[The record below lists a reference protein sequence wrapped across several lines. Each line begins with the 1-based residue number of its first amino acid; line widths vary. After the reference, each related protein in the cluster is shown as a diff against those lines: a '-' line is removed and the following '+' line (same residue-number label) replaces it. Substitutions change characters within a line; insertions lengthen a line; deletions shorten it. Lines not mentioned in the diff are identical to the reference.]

1 MNNAI
6 EGIVIFAACA
16 AFIAFLVFIA
26 AAIVYMLTVTVA
38 MVRATLPERAEREPR
53 KRRASIESVRPRRGL
68 KPISGATEARALP
81 AAPGEAEGK
90 GAQRG
95 PNPLVRARD
104 GIAQRREAPAA
115 NRLGAHRREWQVRR
129 TTDSPM
135 TAAELAHK
143 AAVSPSSARR
153 KIKDWEA
160 QIPPEPTMEPIDVPD
175 TPTTEPTDVLGIFGG
190 EEVDKPTV

>member
-6 EGIVIFAACA
+6 EGIVIFTACA

-38 MVRATLPERAEREPR
+38 MVHATLPERAPRE
-53 KRRASIESVRPRRGL
+53 RRASIESVRPRRGP
-68 KPISGATEARALP
+68 KPIAGATEAKALS
-81 AAPGEAEGK
+81 AAPEGAEASPEGK
-90 GAQRG
+90 VAQRG

-129 TTDSPM
+129 TSDSPM

-153 KIKDWEA
+153 KIKDWEV
-160 QIPPEPTMEPIDVPD
+160 QIPPEPTTHPI
-175 TPTTEPTDVLGIFGG
+175 DVLGIFGG
-190 EEVDKPTV
+190 EEADKR

>member
-6 EGIVIFAACA
+6 EGIVIFTACA

-26 AAIVYMLTVTVA
+26 AAIVYTLSVTVA
-38 MVRATLPERAEREPR
+38 MVRATLPERAERKPR
-53 KRRASIESVRPRRGL
+53 ERRASIESVRPRRGL
-68 KPISGATEARALP
+68 KPISGATEAKALP
-81 AAPGEAEGK
+81 AAPREAEGK
-90 GAQRG
+90 GAQ
-95 PNPLVRARD
+95 PRD

-115 NRLGAHRREWQVRR
+115 NRLGAYRREWQVRR

-160 QIPPEPTMEPIDVPD
+160 QIPPEPTEPIDVPD
-175 TPTTEPTDVLGIFGG
+175 TPDAEPVDVLGIFGG

>member
-6 EGIVIFAACA
+6 EGIVIFTACA

-26 AAIVYMLTVTVA
+26 AAIIYMLTVTVA
-38 MVRATLPERAEREPR
+38 MVHATLPERAPRE
-53 KRRASIESVRPRRGL
+53 RRASIESVRPRRGPR
-68 KPISGATEARALP
+68 PIAGATEAKALS
-81 AAPGEAEGK
+81 AAPEGAEGK

-129 TTDSPM
+129 TSDSPM

-153 KIKDWEA
+153 KIKDWEV
-160 QIPPEPTMEPIDVPD
+160 QIPPEPNAEPVDVPD
-175 TPTTEPTDVLGIFGG
+175 TPTTEPVDVLGIFGG
-190 EEVDKPTV
+190 EEVDKR

>member
-6 EGIVIFAACA
+6 EGIVIFTACA

-38 MVRATLPERAEREPR
+38 MVHATLPERAPRAPRE
-53 KRRASIESVRPRRGL
+53 RRASIESVRPRLGP
-68 KPISGATEARALP
+68 KPIAGATEAKALS
-81 AAPGEAEGK
+81 AAPGEAEASPEGK

-129 TTDSPM
+129 TSDSPM

-153 KIKDWEA
+153 KIKDWEV
-160 QIPPEPTMEPIDVPD
+160 QIPPEPTTHPI
-175 TPTTEPTDVLGIFGG
+175 DVLGIFGG
-190 EEVDKPTV
+190 EEIEGMPS

>member
-6 EGIVIFAACA
+6 EGIVIFTACA

-38 MVRATLPERAEREPR
+38 MVHATLPERAPRE
-53 KRRASIESVRPRRGL
+53 RASIESVRPRRGP
-68 KPISGATEARALP
+68 KPIAGATEAKALS
-81 AAPGEAEGK
+81 AAPEGAEASPEGK

-95 PNPLVRARD
+95 SNPLVR
-104 GIAQRREAPAA
+104 IAQRHEAPAA

-129 TTDSPM
+129 TSDSPM

-153 KIKDWEA
+153 KIKDWEV
-160 QIPPEPTMEPIDVPD
+160 QIPPEPTTHPI
-175 TPTTEPTDVLGIFGG
+175 DVLGIFGG
-190 EEVDKPTV
+190 EEIEGMPS

>member
-6 EGIVIFAACA
+6 EGIVIFTACA

-38 MVRATLPERAEREPR
+38 MVHATLPERAPRE
-53 KRRASIESVRPRRGL
+53 RRASIESVRPRRGP
-68 KPISGATEARALP
+68 KPIAGATEAKALS
-81 AAPGEAEGK
+81 AAPEGAEASPEGK

-95 PNPLVRARD
+95 SNPLVR
-104 GIAQRREAPAA
+104 IAQRHEAPAA

-129 TTDSPM
+129 TSDSPM

-153 KIKDWEA
+153 KIKDWEV
-160 QIPPEPTMEPIDVPD
+160 QIPPEPTTHPI
-175 TPTTEPTDVLGIFGG
+175 DVLGIFGG
-190 EEVDKPTV
+190 EEVDKH

>member
-6 EGIVIFAACA
+6 EGIVIFTACA

-26 AAIVYMLTVTVA
+26 AAIVYMLSVTVA

-53 KRRASIESVRPRRGL
+53 ERRASIESVRPRRGP
-68 KPISGATEARALP
+68 KSITGATEAKALP
-81 AAPGEAEGK
+81 AAPGGAEGK

-95 PNPLVRARD
+95 TNPLVRA
-104 GIAQRREAPAA
+104 QRREAAPADY
-115 NRLGAHRREWQVRR
+115 RLSTHRREWQVRR
-129 TTDSPM
+129 TSDSPM

-143 AAVSPSSARR
+143 AAVSPSTARR

-160 QIPPEPTMEPIDVPD
+160 QIPPEPTTEPVDVPD
-175 TPTTEPTDVLGIFGG
+175 APTTEPVDVLGIFGG
-190 EEVDKPTV
+190 EGVDKN

>member
-6 EGIVIFAACA
+6 EGIVIFTACA

-26 AAIVYMLTVTVA
+26 AAIVYMLSITVA
-38 MVRATLPERAEREPR
+38 MVSATLPERAEREPR
-53 KRRASIESVRPRRGL
+53 KRASIESVRPRRGL
-68 KPISGATEARALP
+68 KPITGATEARALP

-160 QIPPEPTMEPIDVPD
+160 QIPPEPTEQVDVPD
-175 TPTTEPTDVLGIFGG
+175 TPTTEPVDVLGIFGG
-190 EEVDKPTV
+190 EEVDKN

>member
-6 EGIVIFAACA
+6 EGIVIFTACA

-38 MVRATLPERAEREPR
+38 LIHATLPERAPR
-53 KRRASIESVRPRRGL
+53 ARRASIASVRPRRGP
-68 KPISGATEARALP
+68 KPITGATEARALL
-81 AAPGEAEGK
+81 AAPGEAEGE

-129 TTDSPM
+129 TSDSPM

-160 QIPPEPTMEPIDVPD
+160 QIPPEPTMEPVDVPD
-175 TPTTEPTDVLGIFGG
+175 TPTTEPVDVLGIFGG
-190 EEVDKPTV
+190 EEVDKN